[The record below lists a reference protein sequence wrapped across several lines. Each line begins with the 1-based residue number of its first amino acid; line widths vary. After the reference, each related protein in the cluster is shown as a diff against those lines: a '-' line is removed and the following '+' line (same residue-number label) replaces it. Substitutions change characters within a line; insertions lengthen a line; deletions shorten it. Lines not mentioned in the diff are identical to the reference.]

1 MVSAAPSCSSEGASP
16 AMSSLANRVG
26 AAIPDK
32 WKKVAF
38 QLALDRGVI
47 KAIEHDE
54 HECFYRF
61 MAVMYHWKQSL
72 SKPFTWATLVAAL
85 QSRSVGETRLAE
97 ELRKEF
103 CTI

>member
-1 MVSAAPSCSSEGASP
+1 MVSAASSGSSEGSAP
-16 AMSSLANRVG
+16 KMSVLANQV
-26 AAIPDK
+26 AAVIPSK

-38 QLALDRGVI
+38 QLELDIGVI
-47 KAIEHDE
+47 KTIEHDE

-61 MAVMYHWKQSL
+61 MAVMNHWEQSP

-85 QSRSVGETRLAE
+85 QSRSVGENRLAE

-103 CTI
+103 CTA